1 MKLTFCGGAGEVTGS
16 NYLLEADGKKILIDC
31 GMAQGG
37 RFAEQQNFDPFP
49 YDPSEI
55 DALFVTHAHIDHTG
69 RIPKLWK
76 EGFRG
81 KIYSTPPTKDSSE
94 YLLLDSEHVL
104 QKEAD
109 RDGHLALYET
119 KDVVGALSL
128 WHNLK
133 YHEATGIGD
142 VRVTP
147 YNAGHILGSACYRV
161 EAEGK
166 SVVFSGDLGN
176 FPAPIIQDT
185 EMLQSA
191 DYVLIES
198 TYGNRVH
205 EPAPRREQELEEA
218 IEEIITKK
226 GTLLIPAFAMERTQ
240 DLLFHIN
247 HLVESKKIIHLPVY
261 IDSPLAIKLTE
272 VYKKFEDY
280 FDKEIDRVIKSGDDI
295 FNFPGLHMTLTTE
308 QSKEINHAPSPK
320 IIIAGSGMS
329 NGGRILHHEMRY
341 LPDPNSM
348 ILFVGYQAQ
357 GTLGRRIMDGAREVR
372 INGEDIPVRC
382 EKRSISAY
390 SAHADQP
397 RLLEW
402 LGHMRSSVKK
412 VFVVQ
417 GEEESSA
424 ALAKKI
430 ESELKLQTH
439 IPKTG
444 ESVVL

>member
-1 MKLTFCGGAGEVTGS
+1 MKLTFCGGAGEVTGA
-16 NYLLEADGKKILIDC
+16 NYLLEVGGKKILIDC
-31 GMAQGG
+31 GMAQGS
-37 RFAEQQNFDPFP
+37 RFAELQNFEPFA

-76 EGFRG
+76 DGFRG
-81 KIYSTPPTKDSSE
+81 KIYSTAPTKDSSE

-104 QKEAD
+104 QKEAAQE
-109 RDGHLALYET
+109 GYPSLYET
-119 KDVVGALSL
+119 VDVEGAMSV

-133 YHEATGIGD
+133 YHESTGVGD
-142 VRVTP
+142 VKVTP
-147 YNAGHILGSACYRV
+147 YNAGHILGSACYKI

-166 SVVFSGDLGN
+166 SIIFSGDLGN

-185 EMLQSA
+185 EMLTSA
-191 DYVLIES
+191 DFVLIES

-205 EPAPRREQELEEA
+205 EPTERREQELEEA
-218 IEEIITKK
+218 IERVIKT
-226 GTLLIPAFAMERTQ
+226 GGALIVPAFAMERTQ

-247 HLVESKKIIHLPVY
+247 RLVESRKIPHVPVY

-280 FDKEIDRVIKSGDDI
+280 FDNDIIKSGDDI
-295 FNFPGLHMTLTTE
+295 FNFPGLRMTLTTE
-308 QSKEINHAPSPK
+308 QSKEINHVPNPK

-357 GTLGRRIMDGAREVR
+357 NTLGRRILDGAPVVR

-402 LGHMRSSVKK
+402 LGHMRTSVKK

-417 GEEESSA
+417 GEEESA
-424 ALAKKI
+424 TVLAGKI
-430 ESELKLQTH
+430 KSDLQLEAVV
-439 IPKTG
+439 PKSG

>member
-1 MKLTFCGGAGEVTGS
+1 MTGA
-16 NYLLEADGKKILIDC
+16 NYLLEAGGKKILIDC
-31 GMAQGG
+31 GMAQGS
-37 RFAEQQNFDPFP
+37 RFAELQNFEPFP
-49 YDPSEI
+49 YDPTEI

-76 EGFRG
+76 DGFRG
-81 KIYSTPPTKDSSE
+81 KIYSTAPTKDSSE

-104 QKEAD
+104 QKEAAQE
-109 RDGHLALYET
+109 GYPSLYET
-119 KDVVGALSL
+119 ADVEGAMSV
-128 WHNLK
+128 WHNIK
-133 YHEATGIGD
+133 YHETTGIGD
-142 VRVTP
+142 VKVTP
-147 YNAGHILGSACYRV
+147 YNAGHILGSACYRI

-166 SVVFSGDLGN
+166 SIVFSGDLGN

-185 EMLQSA
+185 EMLASA
-191 DYVLIES
+191 DFVLIES
-198 TYGNRVH
+198 TYGDRVH
-205 EPAPRREQELEEA
+205 EPTERREQELEGA
-218 IEEIITKK
+218 IERVIKTGGALI
-226 GTLLIPAFAMERTQ
+226 IPAFAMERTQ

-247 HLVESKKIIHLPVY
+247 RLVESKKIPHVPVY

-280 FDKEIDRVIKSGDDI
+280 FDNEIIKSGDDI

-308 QSKEINHAPSPK
+308 QSKEINHVPNPK

-329 NGGRILHHEMRY
+329 NGGRILHHEIRY

-348 ILFVGYQAQ
+348 ILFVGYQAKN
-357 GTLGRRIMDGAREVR
+357 TLGRRIIDGAQEVR
-372 INGEDIPVRC
+372 IHGEDVPVRC

-417 GEEESSA
+417 GEEESSMV
-424 ALAKKI
+424 LAGKI
-430 ESELKLQTH
+430 KSDLQLETVV
-439 IPKTG
+439 PKSG